1 MKRSLV
7 VLLAVAFSAG
17 ASGPHLGEATDV
29 VVTGTGMAWADEPI
43 SQHGCETFRLSAEQ
57 ARAFL
62 NRAIIVTGM
71 EIHDLYDE
79 SPCFVKGTAKFRG
92 WSATW
97 KIYKFGIG
105 YVELVDTE
113 YKFSLIDEK
122 SVRRI
127 EHENL

>member
-1 MKRSLV
+1 MTRFLLV
-7 VLLAVAFSAG
+7 LFVVALSTG
-17 ASGPHLGEATDV
+17 ASGPHLGEATEV
-29 VVTGTGMAWADEPI
+29 VVTGTGMAWADEQMF
-43 SQHGCETFRLSAEQ
+43 QHGCETFRLSAEQ

-92 WSATW
+92 QSATW
-97 KIYKFGIG
+97 KIYKLGIG

-113 YKFSLIDEK
+113 YKFSLIDEE

-127 EHENL
+127 EYENL